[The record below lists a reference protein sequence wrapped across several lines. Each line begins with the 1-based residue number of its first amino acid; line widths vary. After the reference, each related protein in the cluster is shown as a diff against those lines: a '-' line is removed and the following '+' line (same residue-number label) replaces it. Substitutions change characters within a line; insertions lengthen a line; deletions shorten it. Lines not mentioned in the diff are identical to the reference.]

1 MAWDILKQ
9 SVNKVY
15 GSRVNESELRVDLLN
30 GSRITLYGAD
40 NPDSLRGIGLDGVVF
55 DEYSQQPS
63 NIFTEIIRPALAD
76 RQGYAIWIGTP
87 KGKNDFY
94 RLYQQAKTNEN
105 WLSLLLTVDDTGLIS
120 KEELEDSR
128 KVMTDDE
135 YRQEW
140 YCSFEAA
147 IKGAYYAEEI
157 AKARQE
163 HRITTLSYE
172 RELPVYTYWDLGVSD
187 STAIGFFQKVNQE
200 IRMIDYLESSDKGL
214 DWYAKELKEK
224 PYLYAK
230 HIAPHDIT
238 VRELTTGKSRLEIA
252 QGMGIS
258 FEILPKLAFSDGIN
272 AGRLMFSRLWVDET
286 KCAQWLDYIAQ
297 YCREWDDSKGMFKDQ
312 PLHNFTSHSADMYRY
327 TAIGE
332 GLMSNERGAI
342 LTADNNQHNP
352 APFVK
357 DGYMQEIYEEPKK
370 DWRYL

>member
-1 MAWDILKQ
+1 MIKHFAG
-9 SVNKVY
+9 KVD
-15 GSRVNESELRVDLLN
+15 GVKFNESELRADFLN
-30 GSRITLYGAD
+30 NSRITLYGAD

-76 RQGYAIWIGTP
+76 RKGYAIWIGTP

-94 RLYQQAKTNEN
+94 RLYQTAKKDDD
-105 WLSLLLTVDDTGLIS
+105 WLGILLTVDDTGLIS
-120 KEELEDSR
+120 PEELADSR

-147 IKGAYYAEEI
+147 IKGAYYADEI
-157 AKARQE
+157 ANARKE
-163 HRITTLSYE
+163 GRITTLSYE
-172 RELPVYTYWDLGVSD
+172 REIPVYTYWDLGVSD

-200 IRMIDYLESSDKGL
+200 VRMIDYLEASDKGL
-214 DWYAKELKEK
+214 DWYAKELKNRG
-224 PYLYAK
+224 YLYAK

-252 QGMGIS
+252 QTLGIN
-258 FEILPKLAFSDGIN
+258 FDVLPKLAFIDGIN

-286 KCAQWLDYIAQ
+286 KCARWLDYIAQ
-297 YCREWDDSKGMFKDQ
+297 YCREWDDNRGMFKDA
-312 PLHNFTSHSADMYRY
+312 PLHDFTSHAADMYRY
-327 TAIGE
+327 CAIGE

-342 LTADNNQHNP
+342 LTKDYTSNNP
-352 APFVK
+352 KAPFVK
-357 DGYMQEIYEEPKK
+357 DGFMTEVYEEPPK

>member
-1 MAWDILKQ
+1 VAWDILKQ